1 MKIAVIGASGNA
13 GSRITAEL
21 ARRGHAVTAIARN
34 PERIAALAN
43 VTATKGDLMDQAALT
58 GLLAGHDAAISSVHF
73 LASDPAQADRG
84 GEGFE
89 GRPLPRRRRCGQP
102 RSGPG
107 RPAGDH
113 PRLSRGIQGRSREGG
128 AFLDL
133 LRAEKELNWTFL
145 SPSAL
150 FTAGERTGRFRLGTD
165 QLLTASDG
173 KSWISFE
180 DFAVALADEIE
191 RPAHIRSRF
200 TVGY

>member
-1 MKIAVIGASGNA
+1 MRIAVVGASGNA

-34 PERIAALAN
+34 PEKIVAQAN
-43 VTATKGDLMDQAALT
+43 VTAKKGDVLDQAGLAQ
-58 GLLAGHDAAISSVHF
+58 LLAGHDAAISSVHF
-73 LASDPAQADRG
+73 LDSDPAKLIGAISDSKVGRYLVVG
-84 GEGFE
+84 GAGSLEVAPGVRLVTTPGF
-89 GRPLPRRRRCGQP
+89 
-102 RSGPG
+102 
-107 RPAGDH
+107 PAQYKAEAEKGA
-113 PRLSRGIQGRSREGG
+113 

-133 LRAEKELNWTFL
+133 LGTEKQLNWTFL

-165 QLLTASDG
+165 QLLAASDG

-191 RPAHIRSRF
+191 RPAHIRQRF

>member
-1 MKIAVIGASGNA
+1 MRIAVVGASGNA

-34 PERIAALAN
+34 PEKIAVQAN
-43 VTATKGDLMDQAALT
+43 VTAKKGDVLDQAGLAQ
-58 GLLAGHDAAISSVHF
+58 LLAGHDAAISSVHF
-73 LASDPAQADRG
+73 LDSDPARLIGAISDSKVGRYLVVG
-84 GEGFE
+84 GAGSLEVGVRLVTTPGF
-89 GRPLPRRRRCGQP
+89 
-102 RSGPG
+102 
-107 RPAGDH
+107 PAQYKAEAEKGA
-113 PRLSRGIQGRSREGG
+113 
-128 AFLDL
+128 AFLDRL
-133 LRAEKELNWTFL
+133 GTEKQLNWTFL

-165 QLLTASDG
+165 QLLTTADG

-191 RPAHIRSRF
+191 RPAHIRQRF